1 MFSGCIHVGGP
12 NCNNAYCMPPDV
24 CCKGTCYHQCPAN
37 TAIDENCAC
46 VVLMTVPTP
55 IPPTYIPPQ
64 VTNPA
69 LGKPEGLLVWYDFED
84 DFTSTGFVSDR
95 SGNNRDAEINGDIS
109 TSSGIS
115 GGRSIR
121 FTGRGYIQAPDNP
134 AALRKNVTFAFWF
147 RTNDP
152 DANYKMASAAWWNG
166 GPGSGWTMA
175 THVPEFWAE
184 DTEGVLL
191 RHKKTSRITLSQN
204 NGTTKWL
211 RMMGGISKN
220 IPTGTLSIPGN
231 HGVFPWEQESP
242 WQSADGQILGSIIS
256 GNWMISGYMTMHYNL
271 RIFRHC
277 IRKDCIK
284 PGNNAM
290 NGDSRDLHWQG

>member
-1 MFSGCIHVGGP
+1 MKTMWGAGIIIVLLILTMFSGCIRVGGP

-24 CCKGTCYHQCPAN
+24 CCKGTCYHPCPAN

-46 VVLMTVPTP
+46 VVLTTVPTP

-69 LGKPEGLLVWYDFED
+69 PGIPEGLLVWYDFED

-95 SGNNRDAEINGDIS
+95 SGNNRDAEITGDIS

-134 AALRKNVTFAFWF
+134 AALKKDVTFAFWF

-191 RHKKTSRITLSQN
+191 PSQENKPNNFIPKQWNYEVVTYDGWYIKEYTNGNLINSWKSRRVPL
-204 NGTTKWL
+204 GTGEP
-211 RMMGGISKN
+211 MAIGGWPDFGFNFIGELDDFRIYDHALQSSDISALY
-220 IPTGTLSIPGN
+220 TEGL
-231 HGVFPWEQESP
+231 Q
-242 WQSADGQILGSIIS
+242 
-256 GNWMISGYMTMHYNL
+256 
-271 RIFRHC
+271 
-277 IRKDCIK
+277 
-284 PGNNAM
+284 
-290 NGDSRDLHWQG
+290 